1 MTGLKIAHRQRFE
14 QVAEALGG
22 RSGAYSERTAAHTDP
37 SDDDEERGHTT

>member
-22 RSGAYSERTAAHTDP
+22 GAIGGLQRENRRLPRSLR
-37 SDDDEERGHTT
+37 